1 MRRQLRGLGGPIAK
15 LLVFAVITVLMT
27 GVLAVSIANIGGGGG
42 ESYKAIFEDATSLNS
57 GDDVRIGGVK
67 IGQVESVRVVD
78 RNRAEVAFT
87 VNRDGGLP
95 ASTRA
100 SIKYR
105 NLVGQR
111 YLSLEQAPG
120 ENGRG
125 DQSRLL
131 EPGGTIPMEQTTP
144 SLNLTMLFNGFRPL
158 FKTLQPEDVNELAY
172 SIIQVFQGE
181 GQTMT
186 DLVASTS
193 SLANTVADK
202 DQVIGE
208 VIDNLNAVLQTLNQH
223 SEQFEQ
229 MIVNTRDLVAG
240 LAADK
245 DTVGESITS
254 LANLT
259 DAAAGLIEPIRPSV
273 QGSIAG
279 LNTLATELNAN
290 GAEVDRVLQT
300 LPVKYE
306 ALNRTAMYGSWFQFY
321 LCGLD
326 LLAGP
331 GQSQNL
337 NLPAGETINMP
348 LYTNIAPRCHAE
360 GGR

>member
-1 MRRQLRGLGGPIAK
+1 MRRQLRGLGGPITK
-15 LLVFAVITVLMT
+15 LMIFAVVTVLLT
-27 GVLAVSIANIGGGGG
+27 GVLAVSIANIGGGSG
-42 ESYKAIFEDATSLNS
+42 STYKALFEDATSLNS

-67 IGQVESVRVVD
+67 IGQVESVKVVD

-87 VNRDGGLP
+87 VNREGGLP
-95 ASTRA
+95 ASTTA
-100 SIKYR
+100 AIKYR

-111 YLSLEQAPG
+111 YLSLAQG
-120 ENGRG
+120 DG
-125 DQSRLL
+125 DQGQIL
-131 EPGGTIPMEQTTP
+131 EPGATIPLEQTTP

-158 FKTLQPEDVNELAY
+158 FKTLQPEDVNQLAY

-181 GQTMT
+181 GETMT

-208 VIDNLNAVLQTLNQH
+208 VIDNLNVVLQTLNDH
-223 SEQFEQ
+223 SDQFEQ

-245 DTVGESITS
+245 DTVGQSLES
-254 LANLT
+254 LASLT
-259 DAAAGLIEPIRPSV
+259 DATQGLLEPIRPSV

-279 LNTLATELNAN
+279 LNKLTSELNAN
-290 GAEVDRVLQT
+290 GEEVDRVLQT

-306 ALNRTAMYGSWFQFY
+306 SLNRTAMYGSWFQFY

-326 LLAGP
+326 VLAGP
-331 GQSQNL
+331 GQSRNL
-337 NLPAGETINMP
+337 NLPAGENINMP
-348 LYTNIAPRCHAE
+348 LYTNIAPRCRAE
-360 GGR
+360 GVR